1 MYRIHSFIV
10 KRCLNFTIR
19 NEPNKEITTCDPTKK
34 KKPIQFDFNNVLFF
48 ITELVIRGTFGKKH
62 FHYSDGDINNKFSK
76 KRYLAIRFF
85 THETHRVITRKVLQR
100 TGPCVKPC
108 TSLLQRIFR
117 VSRFPAPR
125 TMCSLRVI
133 PVKGII

>member
-1 MYRIHSFIV
+1 MNQI
-10 KRCLNFTIR
+10 KRLQHVTQQ
-19 NEPNKEITTCDPTKK
+19 KK

-100 TGPCVKPC
+100 TGSCVKPC
-108 TSLLQRIFR
+108 TSSFQRIYR

-133 PVKGII
+133 PVKGIT

>member
-1 MYRIHSFIV
+1 MW
-10 KRCLNFTIR
+10 
-19 NEPNKEITTCDPTKK
+19 PNRKNTYLIW
-34 KKPIQFDFNNVLFF
+34 QLHGSFF

-62 FHYSDGDINNKFSK
+62 FHYSDATFFRDINNKFSEK
-76 KRYLAIRFF
+76 KYLAIRFF

-133 PVKGII
+133 PVKGITWPRNSQSNPNYRCFSSCYW

>member
-1 MYRIHSFIV
+1 MW
-10 KRCLNFTIR
+10 
-19 NEPNKEITTCDPTKK
+19 PNRKK
-34 KKPIQFDFNNVLFF
+34 TYLIWQQQGSFF

-62 FHYSDGDINNKFSK
+62 FHYSDANFFRDINNKFSEK
-76 KRYLAIRFF
+76 KYLAIGFF

-133 PVKGII
+133 PVKGITWPRNSQSNPNYRCFSSCYW